1 MGAELAMS
9 VLPPP
14 PSRYQPQPV
23 AYEAPRNGLGIAA
36 LILGV
41 IGVLSGF
48 VRFYWVAGVL
58 GIIGL
63 ILGFIGY
70 GRFQRSEATNGTTA
84 LWGIIISAV
93 AVVFSFVG
101 VVFLTG
107 GSADPSDEPSVA
119 TGDTASSAGETSAP
133 AQAEETAPTESEEV
147 NVYDLEVGDC
157 VAAVTDGSTVQTV
170 PCSEPHSE
178 EVFAAVSLPG
188 GDGDFPGYAAIDAR
202 AEELCTAEFEGF
214 VGLPYEDSML
224 HMYFVIPSEELWD
237 AGDQVVLCTIYD
249 PDGDTTGT
257 LADANR

>member
-1 MGAELAMS
+1 MS
-9 VLPPP
+9 ELPPP

-23 AYEAPRNGLGIAA
+23 ASEAPRNGLGIAA
-36 LILGV
+36 VILGI

-48 VRFYWVAGVL
+48 VRFYWVGGVL

-63 ILGFIGY
+63 IVGFIGY
-70 GRFQRSEATNGTTA
+70 GRFQRSEATNGATA
-84 LWGIIISAV
+84 LWGIVTSAV

-107 GSADPSDEPSVA
+107 GSADLSDEPSVDP
-119 TGDTASSAGETSAP
+119 GDTASPAGETSAP

-157 VAAVTDGSTVQTV
+157 VAAVTDGFTVQTG
-170 PCSEPHSE
+170 PCSEPHTE
-178 EVFAAVSLPG
+178 EVFAAVNLPD
-188 GDGDFPGYAAIDAR
+188 GDGNFPGYEAIDAQ

-214 VGLPYEDSML
+214 VGLPYEESVL
-224 HMYFVIPSEELWD
+224 RTNLVIPSEERWRD
-237 AGDQVVLCTIYD
+237 GDRVVLCTIYD